1 VLVTLFD
8 EAVDDYSPTLTPEQF
23 GALPTQLA
31 WSVGEVAE
39 LEEPDDEL
47 SWGQAI
53 QAALALLTSLLA
65 AAAFLLAWSRGDEKL
80 RAWMEAVQ

>member
-1 VLVTLFD
+1 MTLFD
-8 EAVDDYSPTLTPEQF
+8 GAVDDYSPTLTPEQF

-65 AAAFLLAWSRGDEKL
+65 AAAFLLAWSWGDEKL